1 MRIHPKLVLSLLF
14 IGAVGFVLAK
24 PMLGGASKSDIIL
37 TLKDNKFDQ
46 SEINIPAGKAVNLVI
61 KNEDDTPE
69 EIECA
74 ALHIEKIVRP
84 HGTRTIAIPPL
95 VPGRYELKGE
105 YHDSAR
111 SALIV
116 K

>member
-1 MRIHPKLVLSLLF
+1 MRIDPKIIFAVLF
-14 IGAVGFVLAK
+14 IGAIGFVLLK
-24 PMLGGASKSDIIL
+24 PSFNTSDKNDIVLII
-37 TLKDNKFDQ
+37 KDNKFDQ
-46 SEINIPAGKAVNLVI
+46 AEIIIPAGKTINLIV
-61 KNEDDTPE
+61 KNEDATPE
-69 EIECA
+69 EIECL

-111 SALIV
+111 SALVV